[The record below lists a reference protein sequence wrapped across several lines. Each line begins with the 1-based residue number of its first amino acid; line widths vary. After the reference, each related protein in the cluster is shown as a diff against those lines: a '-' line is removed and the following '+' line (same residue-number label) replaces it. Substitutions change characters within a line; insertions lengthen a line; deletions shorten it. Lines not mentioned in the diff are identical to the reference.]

1 MPYDGPF
8 LPVGSIG
15 TQQRIQHPSL
25 TSFYALWANK
35 LLINFNYQDFWVE
48 IVSRRGVRVR
58 VRLRW
63 KGRRQNTSKKCE
75 YLQVFYPTP
84 ALNECT
90 GISNHCH

>member
-15 TQQRIQHPSL
+15 
-25 TSFYALWANK
+25 ALWANK

-48 IVSRRGVRVR
+48 IVSRRGVRG
-58 VRLRW
+58 RLRW
-63 KGRRQNTSKKCE
+63 KGRRQNMSKKCE